1 MITMNRSFLIAACL
15 SILGVQALAQQSF
28 NKGDNVL
35 NLTVGFGNALYHGSG
50 FTNNFPPLGLSYE
63 RGIKDDLIDENGHL
77 GIGGYI
83 GYVGAKYRYNYMGE
97 QWGYNYSSILIGP
110 RASFHYQFVPKL
122 DTYAGLTLAYNVVS
136 AKNVGTLLEGSNFSA
151 KSSGIVLAGHI
162 GGRYYFSENLGAL
175 AELGFGVANINLGLA
190 LKVQ

>member
-1 MITMNRSFLIAACL
+1 MNRSLLVLIGLSFLGLQAA
-15 SILGVQALAQQSF
+15 AQQSF

-35 NLTVGFGNALYHGSG
+35 NLTIGFGNALYHGSG
-50 FTNNFPPLGLSYE
+50 FTNNFPPMGFSYE
-63 RGIKDDLIDENGHL
+63 HGIKDDLIDENGHL

-83 GYVGAKYRYNYMGE
+83 GYVGAKYRYDYMG
-97 QWGYNYSSILIGP
+97 QHWGHNYSSIIIGP
-110 RASFHYQFVPKL
+110 RASFHYQFAPKL

-136 AKNVGTLLEGSNFSA
+136 VKNVGTILEGMGSSA

-175 AELGFGVANINLGLA
+175 AELGFGVANINVGLA
-190 LKVQ
+190 LKIP